1 VRGKAGGGKMTHD
14 LIMTQV
20 QNLKQRKITNL
31 LSNGSQ
37 LIPGEIQ
44 DSKIVKGGKFEI
56 AEVREQILQQG

>member
-1 VRGKAGGGKMTHD
+1 MTHD